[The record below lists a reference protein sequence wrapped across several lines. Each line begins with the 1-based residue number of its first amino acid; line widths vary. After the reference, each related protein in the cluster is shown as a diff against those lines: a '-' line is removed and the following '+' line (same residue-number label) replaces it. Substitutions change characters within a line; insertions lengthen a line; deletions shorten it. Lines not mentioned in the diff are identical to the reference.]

1 MLLGTLKKDRE
12 IKALLHCADNQLDA
26 MGYTEH
32 SFRHVS
38 IVCQRVE
45 KILAAVGCD
54 EKEIEIG
61 KIAGFLHDL
70 GNCVNRKDHAHSGA
84 ILAYTLLV
92 KKGMNYADAARV
104 MEAIGNHDEETGQ
117 VASKLSAALIL
128 ADKSDVHRTR
138 VRKLKISQRRI
149 GRQGRHT
156 RQSQLRG
163 CNERYCHRQGRRTDK
178 VFVSDRYGHM
188 HGDGLF

>member
-92 KKGMNYADAARV
+92 K
-104 MEAIGNHDEETGQ
+104 T
-117 VASKLSAALIL
+117 
-128 ADKSDVHRTR
+128 
-138 VRKLKISQRRI
+138 
-149 GRQGRHT
+149 
-156 RQSQLRG
+156 
-163 CNERYCHRQGRRTDK
+163 
-178 VFVSDRYGHM
+178 VSYTH
-188 HGDGLF
+188 LTLPTKA